1 MEESSGIFIPMVSG
15 PGEKSGSE
23 VCWEA
28 HLTGC
33 LRTPACNRAI
43 LRRAAAAT
51 CGDHL
56 PVCLE
61 PRGFLSLARK
71 QSPKTPDPLGFLS
84 GCIHCTCPQLPLS
97 PHLLDDGVG
106 VFFLTLLQSTFLHEL
121 FPALSRPPGTLP
133 SLSPNLRTFA

>member
-61 PRGFLSLARK
+61 PRPMGLHWA
-71 QSPKTPDPLGFLS
+71 PLS
-84 GCIHCTCPQLPLS
+84 GWQLWGS
-97 PHLLDDGVG
+97 CGSVCS
-106 VFFLTLLQSTFLHEL
+106 V
-121 FPALSRPPGTLP
+121 LP
-133 SLSPNLRTFA
+133 TRVPWDIQ